1 MCDVPHRRRRS
12 RSPRGTR
19 NAGAGSYDGG
29 PEDPWDQKGKRP
41 FPAVGSYYRTPHA
54 ASAIRCKA
62 YTGPPVLFG
71 DTLRGGMYIT
81 TIAPGTY
88 LGPVAAVS
96 QTEPFTTIN
105 VANWWINIWHKRARD
120 VTGIHYA
127 YKVPDKVVRDWV
139 REGWEVR
146 EWC

>member
-1 MCDVPHRRRRS
+1 M
-12 RSPRGTR
+12 
-19 NAGAGSYDGG
+19 
-29 PEDPWDQKGKRP
+29 
-41 FPAVGSYYRTPHA
+41 
-54 ASAIRCKA
+54 
-62 YTGPPVLFG
+62 LFR

-81 TIAPGTY
+81 TTAPGTY

-96 QTEPFTTIN
+96 QTETFTTIN
-105 VANWWINIWHKRARD
+105 VANWWINIWHKSCARARD

-127 YKVPDKVVRDWV
+127 YKVPDAVVRDWV